1 MPDRIRLLLDDR
13 GDEQRRVSH
22 RFIIIIIIVNALV
35 DTEGV
40 GTSVGVTLLELAT
53 RGSLGNT

>member
-22 RFIIIIIIVNALV
+22 RFIITIIVNALV
-35 DTEGV
+35 DKEGV